1 MLASLNRRVGHPDV
15 PDPCPQLTVE
25 NVISGNASIILTHA
39 GDSSMCQ
46 YLTVGDALTLDTEDA
61 SEASQME
68 RVQAV
73 YLVIQL
79 SLP

>member
-1 MLASLNRRVGHPDV
+1 
-15 PDPCPQLTVE
+15 
-25 NVISGNASIILTHA
+25 
-39 GDSSMCQ
+39 MCQ

-68 RVQAV
+68 GVQAV

>member
-1 MLASLNRRVGHPDV
+1 
-15 PDPCPQLTVE
+15 
-25 NVISGNASIILTHA
+25 
-39 GDSSMCQ
+39 MCQ

-61 SEASQME
+61 SEALQME